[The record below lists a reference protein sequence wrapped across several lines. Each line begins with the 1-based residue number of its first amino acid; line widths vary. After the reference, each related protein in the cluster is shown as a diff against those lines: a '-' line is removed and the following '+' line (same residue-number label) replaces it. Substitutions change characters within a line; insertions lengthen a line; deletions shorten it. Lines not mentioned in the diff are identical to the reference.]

1 MILEYHRPQTIADA
15 LALLARPAPPTR
27 PLAGGTVLNRPTA
40 EAFAVVDLQA
50 LGLDAIRR
58 RGAFLEVGATTK
70 LEALR
75 QFLMASGG
83 LLPDLAAA
91 LLLELPLNLRQAASA
106 AGTLLSAN
114 GRSLFRAACLA
125 LDAHLVLLPGEERAG
140 LGARRGGLA
149 GRLVSRVELPLD
161 ARLACEAVRRTPAD
175 FPLVLASVAAWPS
188 GRVRLVVGGFGSE
201 PRLVLD
207 GAGATSE
214 EAAQAARQA
223 CLEAGDDFASA
234 EYRAEMA
241 ALLSQ
246 RGWQRIFKAE

>member
-15 LALLARPAPPTR
+15 LALLARPEPPTF

-58 RGAFLEVGATTK
+58 RGAFLEVGATAK
-70 LEALR
+70 LEALL
-75 QFLMASGG
+75 QFLVASGG
-83 LLPDLAAA
+83 LLPDLATA
-91 LLLELPLNLRQAASA
+91 LRLELPLNLRQAASA

-114 GRSLFRAACLA
+114 GRSLFSAACLA
-125 LDAHLVLLPGEERAG
+125 LDTHLTLLPGEERASLDMQAG
-140 LGARRGGLA
+140 SLS
-149 GRLVSRVELPLD
+149 GRLVSQVWLPLD
-161 ARLACEAVRRTPAD
+161 ARLACETVRRTPAD
-175 FPLVLASVAAWPS
+175 FPLVSACVAAWPS
-188 GRVRLVVGGFGSE
+188 GRARLVVGGFGSR

-207 GAGATSE
+207 GVGVTPE
-214 EAAQAARQA
+214 EAAQAARNA
-223 CLEAGDDFASA
+223 CQEAGDDFASA

-246 RGWQRIFKAE
+246 RGWQRVFKTD